1 LGEFGEDSEA
11 TGSSVME
18 RKAVGLDISHS
29 CVLRFFCIIY
39 IIQNAFFVQLV
50 FYTVL
55 YIFIYFLWLDLDL
68 DLDLVFFYSHVFYI
82 YSLFVFYL

>member
-1 LGEFGEDSEA
+1 VISVFSYAETALSGSEPYKP
-11 TGSSVME
+11 VL
-18 RKAVGLDISHS
+18 KVGQG

>member
-50 FYTVL
+50 FYTVIYIYF
-55 YIFIYFLWLDLDL
+55 YIFFLCFFFIRTFFIYILFL
-68 DLDLVFFYSHVFYI
+68 FFI
-82 YSLFVFYL
+82 YK

>member
-39 IIQNAFFVQLV
+39 IIQNAFCVI
-50 FYTVL
+50 FYKPFYIDI
-55 YIFIYFLWLDLDL
+55 YIF
-68 DLDLVFFYSHVFYI
+68 FFWFILLVFYI
-82 YSLFVFYL
+82 YSLFCFYL